1 MQPKSHV
8 LIDEKA
14 FKLIKRNLKNAS
26 VSYRN
31 SVKDPAFRTDMPHT
45 IGIKLTN
52 RCNLRCTHCF
62 EWNEEGYHHQMD
74 KEEQNMDLDPALLRQ
89 ILQETQEVKSRL
101 YMWGGEPMFH
111 RRFDEILD
119 VLAEDRREMTFCTN
133 GLLIDKHLDRIL
145 ELSDNL
151 ELLIAVEGFEREHD
165 LIRGKGTF
173 KKTMAQMQ
181 RLIELRD
188 QGLYKGRVTVHAV
201 INDNMIGRMFEF
213 LEMFETMKLD
223 LVLLTFPWY
232 ISKETSLKMDDYF
245 SRNFSW
251 LRELDENNIS
261 SWHAFKYKINP
272 DRIDPL
278 MQELRRINER
288 VWNIRVRYQPGLD
301 FEEIDK
307 FIHGEELVSRCSS
320 RCLALN
326 SRTDIL
332 PDGKVMPCKFFSEFT
347 IGSLQE
353 NTLKEIWES
362 DKYEMTRSII
372 NEKGLTPVCSKCS
385 VLYLHGAGSLKYI

>member
-251 LRELDENNIS
+251 LRELEENNIS

-272 DRIDPL
+272 DHIDPL

-353 NTLKEIWES
+353 NTLREIWES